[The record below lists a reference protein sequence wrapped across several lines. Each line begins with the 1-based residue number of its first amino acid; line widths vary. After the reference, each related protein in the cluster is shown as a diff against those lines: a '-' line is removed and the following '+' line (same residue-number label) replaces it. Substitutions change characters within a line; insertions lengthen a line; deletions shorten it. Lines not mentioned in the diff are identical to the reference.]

1 MRMREARRRSLIGRM
16 LLLTVVAGIA
26 LGPQGLSL
34 AAGPA
39 GNVQIRGVI
48 FSGQAQEP
56 VEAARVYAVH
66 LDTKQVFTSAPSTAA
81 GEYALTGLPFGYY
94 DMAIETTDGLYL
106 SNRVINAPAGEKV
119 EFSMVLGSPQP
130 EDTEWW
136 SAEPDRRIPGLDRV
150 PDGVARI
157 VEGIPKESAL
167 MKMASGGGA
176 ATTAPPAAEAAGAAA
191 ASSGIGAASWLLPTL
206 AAGGL
211 VVLAAAV
218 DDDDDDQTDEGA
230 SPF

>member
-1 MRMREARRRSLIGRM
+1 MRHHRNVSLLGRT
-16 LLLTVVAGIA
+16 LLMMIVVGLG
-26 LGPQGLSL
+26 LGPQGLAL

-48 FSGQAQEP
+48 FSGETQEP
-56 VEAARVYAVH
+56 VQAARVYAVH
-66 LDTKQVFTSAPSTAA
+66 LDTKQVFTSAPSTAS

-157 VEGIPKESAL
+157 VEGIPKKSAL
-167 MKMASGGGA
+167 MKMASGTG
-176 ATTAPPAAEAAGAAA
+176 ATTATPSPAAA
-191 ASSGIGAASWLLPTL
+191 ASAGGGTAAARASSAGWLIPTL

-211 VVLAAAV
+211 LALAVAV
-218 DDDDDDQTDEGA
+218 DDDDDDQEDEGA

>member
-1 MRMREARRRSLIGRM
+1 MRHSSCFFFARR
-16 LLLTVVAGIA
+16 LLLMMVIVGIG
-26 LGPQGLSL
+26 LGPQVVSL

-48 FSGQAQEP
+48 FSGETQEA
-56 VEAARVYAVH
+56 VAGARVYAVH
-66 LDTKQVFTSAPSTAA
+66 LDTKQVFTSAPSTAS

-94 DMAIETTDGLYL
+94 DMAIETTTGLYL
-106 SNRVINAPAGEKV
+106 SNRVINAPAGERV

-157 VEGIPKESAL
+157 IEGIPKRSAL
-167 MKMASGGGA
+167 VAMASGTAAPA
-176 ATTAPPAAEAAGAAA
+176 ATPTAAA
-191 ASSGIGAASWLLPTL
+191 ATGTAVRGGAASWLIPAL
-206 AAGGL
+206 AAGGF
-211 VVLAAAV
+211 VALAVAL
-218 DDDDDDQTDEGA
+218 DDDDDDQQDQGA

>member
-1 MRMREARRRSLIGRM
+1 
-16 LLLTVVAGIA
+16 VAGLCVGPHA
-26 LGPQGLSL
+26 LTY

-48 FSGQAQEP
+48 FSGETQEP
-56 VEAARVYAVH
+56 VQAARVYAVH
-66 LDTKQVFTSAPSTAA
+66 LDTKQVFTSAPSTAS

-94 DMAIETTDGLYL
+94 DMAVETTDGLYL

-119 EFSMVLGSPQP
+119 EYSMVLGSPQP

-157 VEGIPKESAL
+157 VEGIPKESTL
-167 MKMASGGGA
+167 MAMASGTPTPA
-176 ATTAPPAAEAAGAAA
+176 ATPSATAPA
-191 ASSGIGAASWLLPTL
+191 ASRAGIGGASWLLPTL

-211 VVLAAAV
+211 IVLAAAV
-218 DDDDDDQTDEGA
+218 DDDDDDQEDEGA